1 MDGFY
6 EADKFV
12 CHACTA
18 KRGDDKKA
26 IYALARHTRDMH
38 AKPLPEFV
46 LGVTTTD
53 S

>member
-1 MDGFY
+1 MDGFF
-6 EADKFV
+6 EADRFV

-18 KRGDDKKA
+18 RRDDDKKA
-26 IYALARHTRDMH
+26 IYVLAKHTRDLH
-38 AKPLPEFV
+38 AKPLSPFR

>member
-18 KRGDDKKA
+18 KRGDDNKS
-26 IYALARHTRDMH
+26 IYALARHTRDLH
-38 AKPLPEFV
+38 AKPLAPFV